1 MQVMMVGATGRNAHL
16 VLEQLLARG
25 VAVRALVRTEESAE
39 IARRNGASE
48 TVIGDLNEPESLAGA
63 VVGMEGVFHI
73 GPGFAPHEAAMGV
86 AMVDAARQ
94 AGVRKFVFSGVIH
107 PAISAM
113 VNHAAKLPVE
123 EALFTSGMDFTVLQP
138 AVFMQNF
145 EMNRDEIINRGRLSM
160 PYSASSKLCWV
171 DYRDVAEVAAM
182 AMVGDELSYGTFE
195 LCAPGLLDLTEIA
208 AIAARAFGRQV
219 DAGETSAEQIA
230 SWLPEDRLRDGMRR
244 MIAHYDN
251 YGLPGGN
258 ALVLCAIL
266 GREPR
271 TLENFFQ
278 ELASRG

>member
-1 MQVMMVGATGRNAHL
+1 
-16 VLEQLLARG
+16 
-25 VAVRALVRTEESAE
+25 
-39 IARRNGASE
+39 
-48 TVIGDLNEPESLAGA
+48 
-63 VVGMEGVFHI
+63 
-73 GPGFAPHEAAMGV
+73 
-86 AMVDAARQ
+86 
-94 AGVRKFVFSGVIH
+94 
-107 PAISAM
+107 
-113 VNHAAKLPVE
+113 
-123 EALFTSGMDFTVLQP
+123 
-138 AVFMQNF
+138 MQNF
-145 EMNRDEIINRGRLSM
+145 EMNRDEIVNRGRLSM

-208 AIAARAFGRQV
+208 AIAANAFGRQV
-219 DAGETSAEQIA
+219 DAGETSAEQMA

-244 MIAHYDN
+244 MIAHYDS

-258 ALVLCAIL
+258 ALVLRAIL